1 MNAWSAFVGDLSRRL
16 DACFADLCERTSASA
31 DRLAHRASERAWSNL
46 EIAEHV
52 VLVNR
57 YLLILAD
64 KIAEKSRR
72 RAARGDASIGAPP
85 RLDALEKLASSAFEW
100 RAPAH
105 MIPTGALSSAEIDE
119 QLRAQHAHCAGILA
133 SMPNGEGSLHQIR
146 MSVVGG
152 DDDRLDLYQF
162 LAVIALHM
170 ERHAR
175 AMRRNE
181 ASFAERADRARSPHG
196 EDQPR

>member
-1 MNAWSAFVGDLSRRL
+1 MSAWPAFVGDLARRL
-16 DACFADLCERTSASA
+16 DACFADVRERASASA

-52 VLVNR
+52 VLVDR

-72 RAARGDASIGAPP
+72 RAARGEALIGAPP
-85 RLDALEKLASSAFEW
+85 RLEALEKLASSAFEW
-100 RAPAH
+100 HAPAH

-119 QLRAQHAHCAGILA
+119 RLRAQHARCAELLA
-133 SMPNGEGSLHQIR
+133 SMPNGEGSLHHIR

-152 DDDRLDLYQF
+152 DDRLDLYQF
-162 LAVIALHM
+162 LVVIALHM

-181 ASFAERADRARSPHG
+181 ESFAEHADRMRSSHG
-196 EDQPR
+196 ESQPR

>member
-1 MNAWSAFVGDLSRRL
+1 MSAWPAFVGDLSRRL
-16 DACFADLCERTSASA
+16 DACFADVRERSSDRT
-31 DRLAHRASERAWSNL
+31 DRLLHRASERAWSNL

-64 KIAEKSRR
+64 KIASKSRR
-72 RAARGDASIGAPP
+72 RAGRGEASIGSAAIGAPP

-100 RAPAH
+100 HAPAH

-119 QLRAQHAHCAGILA
+119 QLRAQHAHCAELLA
-133 SMPNGEGSLHQIR
+133 SMPNGEGSLHRIR

-152 DDDRLDLYQF
+152 DDRLDLYQF

-181 ASFAERADRARSPHG
+181 ASFAER